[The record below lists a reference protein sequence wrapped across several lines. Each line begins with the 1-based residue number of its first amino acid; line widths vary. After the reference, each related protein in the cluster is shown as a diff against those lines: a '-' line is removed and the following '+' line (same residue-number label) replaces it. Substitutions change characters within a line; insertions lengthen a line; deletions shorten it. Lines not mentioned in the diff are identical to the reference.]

1 MPSASAIAVW
11 VKPRSLRMRLMRGPA
26 NILRSLNSTLP
37 IFTIHDKIDAKID
50 FDNIYNFTPL
60 VSQNTDSITSTMRRF
75 CRFFWWKPKHNCKSG
90 HRKSAGKLL
99 FPNQFKV

>member
-37 IFTIHDKIDAKID
+37 IFTIHDKIDVMIG
-50 FDNIYNFTPL
+50 FDNIYKITWL
-60 VSQNTDSITSTMRRF
+60 ASQNTDSITSIMRRF
-75 CRFFWWKPKHNCKSG
+75 CRFFWRQSKQDCKSG